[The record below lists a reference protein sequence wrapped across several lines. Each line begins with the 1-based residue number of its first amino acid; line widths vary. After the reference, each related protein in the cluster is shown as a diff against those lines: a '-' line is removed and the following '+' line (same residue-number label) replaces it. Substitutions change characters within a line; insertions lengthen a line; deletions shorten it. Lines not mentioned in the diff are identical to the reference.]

1 MNERLL
7 EIERLLDEVLEM
19 DVPKDPE
26 HRHDARETLDRII
39 GKLSRRL
46 GTNYV
51 LERIIRSNEPQIYN
65 LMTSPFAGRPRQ
77 EIIEFIKK
85 VFKGSSTIEIF
96 DAYFFNSNDD
106 NKEEYLNFLKEV
118 KIVLVEIEVSELIV
132 HYLDESYATKVLFD
146 VEQIFTCD
154 HFTFVKQTEYKKYLH
169 DRFWLGYKLMNV
181 EEKRTIEN
189 MFPDPTGVYFGSSF
203 NNVFKKPM
211 FYNVINNDDFCEI
224 LKCFRSISELE
235 SSDHENIDGKGEVN

>member
-26 HRHDARETLDRII
+26 LRHNARETLDRII

-46 GTNYV
+46 GANYV

-77 EIIEFIKK
+77 EIVEFIKK

-96 DAYFFNSNDD
+96 DAYFFNSTKD
-106 NKEEYLNFLKEV
+106 NKENYLDF
-118 KIVLVEIEVSELIV
+118 LVEIKEAFEELRITELII
-132 HYLDESYATKVLFD
+132 HYVNRKDTIKIIDD
-146 VEQIFTCD
+146 VEKIFVSSIFS
-154 HFTFVKQTEYKKYLH
+154 FTKCIDYQDYLH
-169 DRFWLGYKLMNV
+169 DRLWLGYKLINN
-181 EEKRTIEN
+181 EEDRIYLN
-189 MFPDPTGVYFGSSF
+189 MIPSPVGVYFGSSF
-203 NNVFKKPM
+203 NNVFQKPM
-211 FYNVINNDDFCEI
+211 FYNPINDDDI
-224 LKCFRSISELE
+224 KNLLSCFRKISSLN
-235 SSDHENIDGKGEVN
+235 DENHDE